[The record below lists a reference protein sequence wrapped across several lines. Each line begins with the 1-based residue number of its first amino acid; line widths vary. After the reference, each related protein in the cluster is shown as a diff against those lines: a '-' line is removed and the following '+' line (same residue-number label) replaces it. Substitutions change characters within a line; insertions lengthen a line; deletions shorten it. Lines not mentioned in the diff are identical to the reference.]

1 MWPFVIGAAAATAAR
16 RCDNHSGE
24 GGHLQAVAL
33 KATQ

>member
-1 MWPFVIGAAAATAAR
+1 LPWAATAAR